1 MDILVIGNGFD
12 LAHGLKTAYKDFLTY
27 WIEKN
32 KKRVVGFNYGTSFFD
47 NIWLNHFITKQQELG
62 NTWIDLENEIFQ
74 VIKYVHNTILDL
86 SDGEPQYIFPLQFSI
101 KKDVLQFNFNN
112 ISNHLKHARE
122 GHRTGQKKYIKL
134 ETNDFSNL
142 YFFIE
147 NYHGLINLLYDQLR
161 TFTKEFGNY
170 LINEVCSN
178 LANEPEYLL
187 SFPKGKELLVLTFNY
202 TNIFEIL
209 YQHDFNN
216 VDSNFPIIKTFYI
229 HGEVNNNDKCNLV
242 LGTHSFSNTT
252 IPVDFNVFKKHNQ
265 RHKFGTIEAYQNFIE
280 KLSKIGIATFHVIGH
295 SLDKTDHN
303 ILKHV
308 FLANKNAVINIY
320 YHDEEAQERLINNI
334 TDIIGEEEVMS
345 KVRLIYQHDEKR
357 GLLRKTKSL
366 VQSAS

>member
-1 MDILVIGNGFD
+1 M
-12 LAHGLKTAYKDFLTY
+12 
-27 WIEKN
+27 
-32 KKRVVGFNYGTSFFD
+32 
-47 NIWLNHFITKQQELG
+47 
-62 NTWIDLENEIFQ
+62 
-74 VIKYVHNTILDL
+74 
-86 SDGEPQYIFPLQFSI
+86 
-101 KKDVLQFNFNN
+101 
-112 ISNHLKHARE
+112 
-122 GHRTGQKKYIKL
+122 
-134 ETNDFSNL
+134 
-142 YFFIE
+142 
-147 NYHGLINLLYDQLR
+147 
-161 TFTKEFGNY
+161 
-170 LINEVCSN
+170 INEVCSN

-334 TDIIGEEEVMS
+334 TDIIGVKIIIPLPLILLFFFNINPLHLTSHYVS
-345 KVRLIYQHDEKR
+345 KKFYPLITLKFF
-357 GLLRKTKSL
+357 SL
-366 VQSAS
+366 IS

>member
-12 LAHGLKTAYKDFLTY
+12 LAHGLKTSYKDFLEACHKMSLQEAVDGKADY
-27 WIEKN
+27 
-32 KKRVVGFNYGTSFFD
+32 KKLCDTNL
-47 NIWLNHFITKQQELG
+47 WMKHFITRQKQLG
-62 NTWIDLENEIFQ
+62 DTWIDLENEIFE
-74 VIKYVHNTILDL
+74 VIKMLSNRYKQNSLSRKVLVVDKNNADFNLLDIEKCL
-86 SDGEPQYIFPLQFSI
+86 RESYWGENLNKEGCEELFKSYIINYYIETFQDVIPLLYKQLRKFTQAFEKYLMYDVLTQITPAIKYNFPLQSPNRSVHI
-101 KKDVLQFNFNN
+101 
-112 ISNHLKHARE
+112 
-122 GHRTGQKKYIKL
+122 
-134 ETNDFSNL
+134 
-142 YFFIE
+142 
-147 NYHGLINLLYDQLR
+147 
-161 TFTKEFGNY
+161 
-170 LINEVCSN
+170 
-178 LANEPEYLL
+178 L
-187 SFPKGKELLVLTFNY
+187 SFNY
-202 TNIFEIL
+202 TDTYERL
-209 YQHDFNN
+209 YKTKSMYA
-216 VDSNFPIIKTFYI
+216 DSKSVYVYV
-229 HGEVNNNDKCNLV
+229 HGKAGKSDDCNLV
-242 LGTHSFSNTT
+242 LGTHSFDNTT